1 MGYGHGHAV
10 AGVLCISLMAC
21 VTPDV
26 DRKVTGFNETKYE
39 LDLVACHT
47 YPLAVPIAFGVGGAT
62 LCLIHVPPIDP
73 IQLTI
78 EVAVCGTAGFGVG
91 AYTMIDEYD
100 GLVEKCLEGGGYNIR
115 R

>member
-1 MGYGHGHAV
+1 MGYGHAV
-10 AGVLCISLMAC
+10 AGVLCISLVAC

-26 DRKVTGFNETKYE
+26 DRNVAGFNETKYE
-39 LDLVACHT
+39 LDSAACHT
-47 YPLAVPIAFGVGGAT
+47 YPLAVPIAFSVGGVA

-73 IQLTI
+73 IELTV

-100 GLVEKCLEGGGYNIR
+100 ELVEKCLEEEGYIIR